1 MWPFQTCRDM
11 SRGWRFRNFLYSAVP
26 MFPESKAMK
35 KVSLYN
41 CNKCSSV
48 RLKSPVVSS
57 VSLSKNAEWTS
68 EAVRYKL
75 GHVWT
80 VDSVLWSLLTGPSSS
95 IKQKKNQR
103 EEIWYQRA
111 NMNMFVPGELVAQH
125 VLSWA
130 CLCAIIL
137 RKHLPLLLNDNKG
150 GMFVTF
156 HTCTPSQT
164 TYILHTDLTS
174 FSDNFGKDPQR

>member
-1 MWPFQTCRDM
+1 MQENRGLKQRCGPFKHVETCPEDEDLGI
-11 SRGWRFRNFLYSAVP
+11 SYIQL
-26 MFPESKAMK
+26 FPCSLKAKPWK
-35 KVSLYN
+35 KCLF

-137 RKHLPLLLNDNKG
+137 RKHLPLL
-150 GMFVTF
+150 
-156 HTCTPSQT
+156 
-164 TYILHTDLTS
+164 
-174 FSDNFGKDPQR
+174 